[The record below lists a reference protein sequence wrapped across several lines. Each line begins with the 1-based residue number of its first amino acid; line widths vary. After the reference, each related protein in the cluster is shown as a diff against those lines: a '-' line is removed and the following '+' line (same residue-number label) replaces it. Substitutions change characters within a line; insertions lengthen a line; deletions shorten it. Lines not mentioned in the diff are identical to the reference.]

1 VANNK
6 RDAII
11 RAAQEIITEIGFNEC
26 TISEIARRANVFDS
40 IIYRNFK
47 NKEDLLFYSLKDIV
61 EKTQKELML
70 HFSGI
75 MGAGAK
81 LSKMVW
87 FHLHLNDHK
96 SGDTRMLKNLLFEC
110 RSNPNF
116 YLHEAY
122 QTIRKYTGVLIPI
135 LQEGID
141 SSIFRSDF
149 KPQIVRDM
157 IFGFIDQESISC
169 LLSKEVD
176 KTIPDFELV
185 MSLIFSMILNGGGKS
200 LPEDSNDKASRI
212 INSATRIFSI
222 KGYAK
227 ATMLEIAN
235 DAKVAEGT
243 LYEYFKTKDDLI
255 FSISAERFKKEKE
268 RMERFFESDDPLT
281 KLQRLI
287 QYHFTRFFL
296 SAPYSAVFFDNI
308 LKMQKNF
315 YTSKA
320 FVHFLDYISILDE
333 ILEKGKKT
341 GVFRA
346 DVDNRVFRN
355 LYFGAF
361 SHLTIKWFVL
371 GKSKPNEIVEEFSQ
385 TEALLCRAVTRRLDL
400 NGSFGILQT
409 ENRPA

>member
-1 VANNK
+1 MLSVANNK
-6 RDAII
+6 KRDVII
-11 RAAQEIITEIGFNEC
+11 RAAQEIITEVGFSEC
-26 TISEIARRANVFDS
+26 TISEIARRADVFDS
-40 IIYRNFK
+40 VIYRHFK
-47 NKEDLLFYSLKDIV
+47 NKEDLLFYSLKDII
-61 EKTQKELML
+61 EKVQKELAL

-81 LSKMVW
+81 LGKMVW

-110 RSNPNF
+110 RSNPDF
-116 YLHEAY
+116 YSHEAY
-122 QTIRKYTGVLIPI
+122 QAIRKYTGNLLLI
-135 LQEGID
+135 LKEGIE
-141 SSIFRSDF
+141 SSVFRSDF

-176 KTIPDFELV
+176 ETIPDFEAI
-185 MSLIFSMILNGGGKS
+185 MSLILAMILNEPGIS
-200 LPEDSNDKASRI
+200 LPEDTTDKASRI
-212 INSATRIFSI
+212 INSATRIFST

-243 LYEYFKTKDDLI
+243 LYEYFKTKDELI
-255 FSISAERFKKEKE
+255 FSISADRFKKEKE

-320 FVHFLDYISILDE
+320 FDHFLDYISILDN

-346 DVDNRVFRN
+346 DVNNRVFRN

-371 GKSKPNEIVEEFSQ
+371 GKSKPNEIVEEFGQ

-400 NGSFGILQT
+400 NGSFGK
-409 ENRPA
+409 R